1 MVATVPAK
9 RGRPRRDENVVWI
22 ILHDE
27 TIRDEDGPDEVRL
40 QFKILH
46 SILTTVCVSFLSLS
60 QKQRRARRQPLPLL
74 PHEQL
79 QVSLLRD
86 ENRITFAAHD
96 RARVFEFA
104 RTLADKNPPEFIRRR
119 RVEALR
125 GGGERAFPK
134 RRVSRRVNRVGEEV
148 RVQLERNGGCARE
161 NKVNALSVLC
171 VY

>member
-1 MVATVPAK
+1 MKMDPMK
-9 RGRPRRDENVVWI
+9 
-22 ILHDE
+22 
-27 TIRDEDGPDEVRL
+27 
-40 QFKILH
+40 
-46 SILTTVCVSFLSLS
+46 CVYNLRFYIQYSPPFVFRFCLSLS
-60 QKQRRARRQPLPLL
+60 KQRRARRQPLPLL

-96 RARVFEFA
+96 RARVFGFA

-125 GGGERAFPK
+125 GGGERAFRK

>member
-1 MVATVPAK
+1 MDPMKCVYNLDFTF
-9 RGRPRRDENVVWI
+9 VV
-22 ILHDE
+22 
-27 TIRDEDGPDEVRL
+27 
-40 QFKILH
+40 
-46 SILTTVCVSFLSLS
+46 LTTVCFVFVSLS
-60 QKQRRARRQPLPLL
+60 KQRRARRQPLPLL

-86 ENRITFAAHD
+86 ENRIAFAAHD
-96 RARVFEFA
+96 RARVFGFA

-125 GGGERAFPK
+125 GGGERAFRK

-161 NKVNALSVLC
+161 EVKALGLC
-171 VY
+171 AH